1 MYSCYSCGKTYSLLE
16 PRWRC
21 DCGGFLTLPEEAT
34 FPQEAFF
41 NRGYS
46 IWRYR
51 ESYLLPSHAPSI
63 SLGEGWTPIVTAK
76 IASVEVRFKLDYLMP
91 SGSFKDRGSSVL
103 VSLCKALGI
112 EELVEDSSGNAGAS
126 MAAYCAVAGIKCRI
140 FAPAYTPE
148 GKLIQTRL
156 YGAEVV
162 KIPGSRQ
169 DTNDAVL
176 KAAATTYYASHL
188 WNPYFV
194 QGHMSAAFELW
205 EQLRGELPR
214 SLLVPLGSGGYLEGI
229 YRGFRTLQLAGLV
242 RTPPRLIGVQAQ
254 NCRPLYEAFLLGL
267 DTGAPIETQP
277 TLAEG
282 IAVSRPP
289 RASAVLEAVRRSGGT
304 ILSVS
309 EDSIQ
314 AAHALLLRYGFYTEP
329 TSAVALA
336 GWLQMPEEEREN
348 SMILLTGHGLKES
361 EKIAQIHG
369 VRV

>member
-1 MYSCYSCGKTYSLLE
+1 MYSCYSCGKTYSLLD

-21 DCGGFLTLPEEAT
+21 DCGGFLTLPEEAIFPRET
-34 FPQEAFF
+34 FA

-51 ESYLLPSHAPSI
+51 ESYLLPPHAPSI
-63 SLGEGWTPIVTAK
+63 SLGEGWTPVVTER
-76 IASVEVRFKLDYLMP
+76 VDGMEVRFKLDYLMP
-91 SGSFKDRGSSVL
+91 SGSFKDRGASVL

-112 EELVEDSSGNAGAS
+112 EELVEDSSGNAGAA

-140 FAPAYTPE
+140 FAPAYTPD

-162 KIPGSRQ
+162 KVPGTRQ

-176 KAAATTYYASHL
+176 EAAKTTYYGSHL

-194 QGHMSAAFELW
+194 QGHMSTAFELW
-205 EQLRGELPR
+205 EQLRGEVPQ
-214 SLLVPLGSGGYLEGI
+214 SLVVPLGSGGYLEGI
-229 YRGFRTLQLAGLV
+229 YRGFQTLHVSGLV
-242 RTPPRLIGVQAQ
+242 RTIPRLIGVQAH
-254 NCRPLYEAFLLGL
+254 NCRPLYEALLLGL
-267 DTGAPIETQP
+267 DQGAPVEVQP
-277 TLAEG
+277 TVAEG

-289 RASAVLEAVRRSGGT
+289 RAPAVLEAVRRSGGT

-309 EDSIQ
+309 EDAIR

-329 TSAVALA
+329 TSAAALA
-336 GWLQMPEEEREN
+336 GWLQLPHAEREN
-348 SMILLTGHGLKES
+348 AVILLTGHGLKES
-361 EKIAQIHG
+361 EEIARIHG
-369 VRV
+369 L

>member
-1 MYSCYSCGKTYSLLE
+1 
-16 PRWRC
+16 
-21 DCGGFLTLPEEAT
+21 
-34 FPQEAFF
+34 
-41 NRGYS
+41 
-46 IWRYR
+46 
-51 ESYLLPSHAPSI
+51 
-63 SLGEGWTPIVTAK
+63 LGEGWTPIVTER
-76 IASVEVRFKLDYLMP
+76 IEGTEVRFKLDYLMP
-91 SGSFKDRGSSVL
+91 SGSFKDRGASVL
-103 VSLCKALGI
+103 VSLCKVLGI

-162 KIPGSRQ
+162 KVPGTRQ

-176 KAAATTYYASHL
+176 KAATTIYYGSHL
-188 WNPYFV
+188 WNPFFV

-205 EQLRGELPR
+205 EQLRGELPH
-214 SLLVPLGSGGYLEGI
+214 SIMVPLGSGGYLEGI
-229 YRGFRTLQLAGLV
+229 YRGFRTLQLSGLV
-242 RTPPRLIGVQAQ
+242 RTIPRLIGVQAH
-254 NCRPLYEAFLLGL
+254 NCRPLYEAYFLGL
-267 DTGAPIETQP
+267 DVGAPVETKP

-309 EDSIQ
+309 EDSIRT
-314 AAHALLLRYGFYTEP
+314 AHALLLRHGFYTEP
-329 TSAVALA
+329 TSATALA
-336 GWLQMPEEEREN
+336 GWLQMPVEEREN
-348 SMILLTGHGLKES
+348 SIIFLTGHGLKES

-369 VRV
+369 LKV